1 MVPRQTGHVGCSSP
15 ASGVLDE
22 KGIIGVSPGAS
33 GYRRIGMLV
42 RVCSQRKRVLLCGKS
57 LRQRN
62 IGRPRGPAIMA
73 SNNDSRHIDRLFTRG
88 AWRSVSKRNDR
99 HPGRKGPSSPLLAT
113 DPRPVRVAAVG
124 ARKIPIK
131 VEIV

>member
-73 SNNDSRHIDRLFTRG
+73 SNNDSRHIDRGPFQNETTGTRDAKVLRPALG
-88 AWRSVSKRNDR
+88 DRPETGSGRSCRR
-99 HPGRKGPSSPLLAT
+99 QE
-113 DPRPVRVAAVG
+113 DPNQG
-124 ARKIPIK
+124 
-131 VEIV
+131 

>member
-1 MVPRQTGHVGCSSP
+1 MVPRHTGHVGCSSP

-62 IGRPRGPAIMA
+62 IGAPGGPLTTAIMA
-73 SNNDSRHIDRLFTRG
+73 SNNDSRHIDPAVSRG
-88 AWRSVSKRNDR
+88 GVMARFKTKRPTPGTQTSFLPARGDRPETGTGRSW
-99 HPGRKGPSSPLLAT
+99 
-113 DPRPVRVAAVG
+113 
-124 ARKIPIK
+124 KIAIK